1 MIARKLLP
9 YIIEKLKPGFAVGLF
24 GARRTGKTVL
34 MNQLVQEI
42 SGNSLV
48 VSGEDFDVQEILSSQ
63 KLSLLKSFTSGY
75 SHLYIDEAQKI
86 PNIGNNLKLIVDN
99 IPEIALFFTGSSS
112 FELYKQIGEPLT
124 GRSIFLN
131 LYGFSQ
137 EELNEDFLGARKMLE
152 SKLIYGLYPQVYL
165 EQGLSE
171 KEEILNGIKNGYL
184 LKDVLEFDL
193 QKDTVFVLNLL
204 RLIAFQIGHDISYS
218 EMASRLHVNV
228 RTIQRYLNI
237 LEKMYI
243 IFSLSGF
250 SRNMRNEYTKT
261 PRYYFW
267 DNGIRNSLISN
278 LNPIHIRNDSGQLW
292 ENYCIAERQKFL
304 SYNRISANR
313 FFWRTYT
320 QKEIDYLEERD
331 GMLYAYEMKYSGKNV
346 KVPASF
352 IQHYPDSE
360 FIEINRDNFL
370 SLLMDK

>member
-1 MIARKLLP
+1 MIKRKLQP
-9 YIIEKLKPGFAVGLF
+9 YIKEKLKPGFAVGLF

-34 MNQLVQEI
+34 LNQLVEET
-42 SGNSLV
+42 SGNPLV

-75 SHLYIDEAQKI
+75 THLYIDEAHKI
-86 PNIGNNLKLIVDN
+86 SNIGINLKLIIDN
-99 IPEIALFFTGSSS
+99 IPEITLFFTGSSS

-124 GRSIFLN
+124 GRSVFLN
-131 LYGFSQ
+131 LHGFSQ
-137 EELNEDFLGARKMLE
+137 EELKEDLLGARKTLE

-165 EQGLSE
+165 EEGISE
-171 KEEILNGIKNGYL
+171 KKEILNGIKNGYL
-184 LKDVLEFDL
+184 LKDILEFDL

-204 RLIAFQIGHDISYS
+204 RLVAFQIGNDISYS
-218 EMASRLHVNV
+218 EMANRLHVNV
-228 RTIQRYLNI
+228 RTVQRYLNI

-243 IFSLSGF
+243 ILSLPGF
-250 SRNMRNEYTKT
+250 SKNLRSEYTKT

-267 DNGIRNSLISN
+267 DNGIRNSLIAN
-278 LNPIHIRNDSGQLW
+278 LNPIHIRNDTGQLW

-304 SYNRISANR
+304 SFNRISSNR

-331 GMLYAYEMKYSGKNV
+331 GKLYAYEMKYSGRTV

-352 IQHYPDSE
+352 IQNYPGSE
-360 FIEINRDNFL
+360 FYEINRDNFL
-370 SLLMDK
+370 SFLTGK